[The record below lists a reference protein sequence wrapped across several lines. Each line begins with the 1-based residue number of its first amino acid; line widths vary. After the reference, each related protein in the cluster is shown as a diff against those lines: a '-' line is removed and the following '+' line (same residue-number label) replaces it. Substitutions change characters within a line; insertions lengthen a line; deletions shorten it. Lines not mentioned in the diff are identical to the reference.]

1 MGKKTYEVGMRYEAY
16 AELLIEADSEEEA
29 EAIAWERV
37 HSVKTHGD
45 GWDIQTIFEVK
56 EQ

>member
-1 MGKKTYEVGMRYEAY
+1 MKKTYEVGMRYEAY

-29 EAIAWERV
+29 EAKAWERV

-56 EQ
+56 EN

>member
-1 MGKKTYEVGMRYEAY
+1 MKTYEIGMRYEAY
-16 AELLIEADSEEEA
+16 AELLIEADSEEEEA
-29 EAIAWERV
+29 EAKAWELV

>member
-1 MGKKTYEVGMRYEAY
+1 MKTYEVGMRYEAY

-29 EAIAWERV
+29 EAIAWEQV
-37 HSVKTHGD
+37 HSVKMHGD

-56 EQ
+56 GQ

>member
-29 EAIAWERV
+29 EAKAWEQV
-37 HSVKTHGD
+37 PYVKTHGD